1 MDNDN
6 RVFIVRCRDYE
17 EVEDK
22 LTELLEMMNGMGTFA
37 KPGEKIV
44 LKINLLQAAKP
55 GKAVTTHPAVAA
67 AVARLV
73 KKEGAIPIIA
83 DSPGSGYPY
92 NKKALDKTYRTC
104 GINRVAEEEGIEI
117 NFDPKYD
124 IVSFPEGKLIKR
136 FEVITPVLEA
146 DGVFNLCK
154 LKTHLF
160 MHMTGAVKNN
170 FGVIPGLTKPGYHAK
185 LHDKS
190 RFANMLL
197 DLAEYV
203 SPRIS
208 IMDAVTG
215 LEGEG
220 PGAAGEPRHVGLLM
234 AARSPLALDVVA
246 GEIIGLKRENN
257 PVLTEAEKRGLFPN
271 SIENVQVIG
280 ADISDVRILDYKF
293 PPTIFEVTG
302 IGGVSWWQK
311 ALMPLVKTGMSL
323 KPQVVRE
330 KCTACGV
337 CTEACPME
345 AVTVI
350 KSNSNGNYA
359 QINDKNCIRCYCCH
373 EMCQESAIKLHKSI
387 LYRIVNR

>member
-6 RVFIVRCRDYE
+6 KVFIVRCHGYE
-17 EVEDK
+17 AVEDK
-22 LTELLEMMNGMGTFA
+22 LTELLGMMNGMGTFA
-37 KPGEKIV
+37 KPNEKIV
-44 LKINLLQAAKP
+44 LKLNLLQSVKP
-55 GKAVTTHPAVAA
+55 EKAVTTHPTVVA

-73 KKEGAIPIIA
+73 KKQGAIPIIA
-83 DSPGSGYPY
+83 DSPGSGYAY
-92 NKKALDKTYRTC
+92 NKKTLDKTYRTC
-104 GINRVAEEEGIEI
+104 GIDRVAEEEGIAI
-117 NFDPKYD
+117 NSDPTYD

-185 LHDKS
+185 LFDKS
-190 RFANMLL
+190 RFASMLL

-246 GEIIGLKRENN
+246 GEIMGLKRENN
-257 PVLTEAEKRGLFPN
+257 PVLMEAEKRGLYP
-271 SIENVQVIG
+271 SSLKDVQVIG
-280 ADISDVRILDYKF
+280 ANISDVRIPDYKF
-293 PPTIFEVTG
+293 PPTIFEGTG
-302 IGGVSWWQK
+302 IGRVPWWQK

-323 KPQVVRE
+323 KPLVVRE
-330 KCTACGV
+330 KCIACGV
-337 CTEACPME
+337 CTEACPMK

-350 KSNSNGNYA
+350 GSNGNYA
-359 QINDKNCIRCYCCH
+359 YINDKKCIRCYCCH
-373 EMCQESAIKLHKSI
+373 EMCQESAIKLHKSL
-387 LYRIVNR
+387 LYRVVNR

>member
-1 MDNDN
+1 MDNDK
-6 RVFIVRCRDYE
+6 RVFIVRCRDYK

-22 LTELLEMMNGMGTFA
+22 LTELLEMMNGIGTFA

-44 LKINLLQAAKP
+44 LKVNLLQAAKP
-55 GKAVTTHPAVAA
+55 EKAVTTHPAVTA

-104 GINRVAEEEGIEI
+104 GMDRVAEEEGIEI
-117 NFDPKYD
+117 NFNPKYD

-185 LHDKS
+185 LYDKS

-220 PGAAGEPRHVGLLM
+220 PGAAGEPRHVGLLI

-246 GEIIGLKRENN
+246 GEIMGLKRENN
-257 PVLTEAEKRGLFPN
+257 PLLMEAEKRGLYPN
-271 SIENVQVIG
+271 CLEDVQVIG
-280 ADISDVRILDYKF
+280 ADISDIRIPDYKF
-293 PPTIFEVTG
+293 PATVFDETG
-302 IGGVSWWQK
+302 LGGLTWWQK
-311 ALMPLVKTGMSL
+311 ALVPLFKRGMTL
-323 KPQVVRE
+323 KPLVVRE

-373 EMCQESAIKLHKSI
+373 EMCQESAIKLHKSL
-387 LYRIVNR
+387 LYHIVNR

>member
-1 MDNDN
+1 
-6 RVFIVRCRDYE
+6 V
-17 EVEDK
+17 
-22 LTELLEMMNGMGTFA
+22 
-37 KPGEKIV
+37 
-44 LKINLLQAAKP
+44 
-55 GKAVTTHPAVAA
+55 A

-73 KKEGAIPIIA
+73 KKQVAIPIIA
-83 DSPGSGYPY
+83 DSPGSGYAY
-92 NKKALDKTYRTC
+92 NKKTLDKTYRMC
-104 GINRVAEEEGIEI
+104 GIERVAEEEGIEI
-117 NFDPKYD
+117 NFDPTYD
-124 IVSFPEGKLIKR
+124 IVSFPKGKLIKR

-185 LHDKS
+185 LFDKS
-190 RFANMLL
+190 RFASMLL

-246 GEIIGLKRENN
+246 GEIMGLKRENN
-257 PVLTEAEKRGLFPN
+257 PVLMEAEKRGLYPN
-271 SIENVQVIG
+271 SLKDVQVIG
-280 ADISDVRILDYKF
+280 ADISDVRIPDYKF
-293 PPTIFEVTG
+293 PPTIFEGTG
-302 IGGVSWWQK
+302 IGRVPWWQK

-323 KPQVVRE
+323 KPLVVRE

-337 CTEACPME
+337 CTEACPVE
-345 AVTVI
+345 AVTV
-350 KSNSNGNYA
+350 SNGNYA

-373 EMCQESAIKLHKSI
+373 EMCQESAIKLHKSL
-387 LYRIVNR
+387 LYRVVNR